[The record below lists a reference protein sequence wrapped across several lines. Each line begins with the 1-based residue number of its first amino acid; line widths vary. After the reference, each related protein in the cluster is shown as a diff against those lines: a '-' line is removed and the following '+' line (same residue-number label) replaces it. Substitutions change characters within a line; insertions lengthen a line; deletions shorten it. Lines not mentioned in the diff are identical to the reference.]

1 MHRNGSVYS
10 FSQGSG
16 QWLSQW
22 TQRAWNVSPQYT
34 VSVSVQN
41 KMAGC
46 LSRLCLWIRLISTI
60 LIFAF
65 ILFRSFQCLPSSWF
79 VWKYFGSKTCRPAL
93 GTVELPNILM
103 DEILVNHNI
112 HWLNP
117 VNFVGP
123 RVRQIVVVLLTSF
136 MIQHLHSLSFAFC
149 RINSVS
155 IGSKTCTE
163 KLIFRKFFPGEI
175 NKDGNNCGAS
185 AMVCVWFG
193 EGRGYITNE
202 KWNE

>member
-22 TQRAWNVSPQYT
+22 TQRAWNVSPQHT

-65 ILFRSFQCLPSSWF
+65 ILFRSFQCLPSSWC
-79 VWKYFGSKTCRPAL
+79 VWKYFGSKTCRPTL

-103 DEILVNHNI
+103 DEILVNHNTTFTDSIRLTFCRPQSQTDCCSVAYFI
-112 HWLNP
+112 H
-117 VNFVGP
+117 V
-123 RVRQIVVVLLTSF
+123 SA
-136 MIQHLHSLSFAFC
+136 FAFAF
-149 RINSVS
+149 
-155 IGSKTCTE
+155 
-163 KLIFRKFFPGEI
+163 FRFLPFK
-175 NKDGNNCGAS
+175 
-185 AMVCVWFG
+185 
-193 EGRGYITNE
+193 
-202 KWNE
+202 